1 MSVKTVRRH
10 NRSVVLRNF
19 VFLEAEKGC
28 LTLFVATF
36 GVYVVEEGRL
46 GWPSVGQKPWE
57 HQYVTFK
64 VLGIHF
70 RVICFYLLKHIW
82 HEGIGWVDD

>member
-1 MSVKTVRRH
+1 MSVKTVGRH

-19 VFLEAEKGC
+19 VFLEAEKGY

-36 GVYVVEEGRL
+36 GVHVVEEGRL
-46 GWPSVGQKPWE
+46 GWPLVGQKPWE

-64 VLGIHF
+64 VLGVHF
-70 RVICFYLLKHIW
+70 KVTGFYLLQHIW
-82 HEGIGWVDD
+82 HEGLRLG

>member
-36 GVYVVEEGRL
+36 GFYVVEEGRL
-46 GWPSVGQKPWE
+46 GW
-57 HQYVTFK
+57 HRLARN
-64 VLGIHF
+64 LGRINM
-70 RVICFYLLKHIW
+70 
-82 HEGIGWVDD
+82 